1 MPKVVLRTNFGEYPD
16 NAELKNGVVTSDL
29 VDLQFNG
36 PTQAHRS
43 FKDMVRGDTYDA
55 GELAVATLLQAKARG
70 LPLVMLPIPLMASVQ
85 HDCAIYSP
93 QNGKLSPRE
102 LRGKSVGIRSYSQTT
117 GLWLRG
123 ILRHEYGVNLEEVVW
138 HTLEEG
144 HVSGYLDPPNS
155 VRLPV
160 GANLEKLLLQGDL
173 SAIIQRVDIAGRP
186 ELQTLIPDPQAEAA
200 RWFAREG
207 ILPVNHVLVVHQNI
221 ARERPDVVRELFRMV
236 TQSRRLLGSDGT
248 QTFPV
253 GLEAN
258 RRWLEIAID
267 WSLEQKLIDRRIA
280 VDALFDD
287 ISAAL

>member
-1 MPKVVLRTNFGEYPD
+1 MPRVVLRTNFGEYPD

-36 PTQAHRS
+36 PAQAHRS

-55 GELAVATLLQAKARG
+55 GELAVVTLLQAKAQD

-93 QNGKLSPRE
+93 KNGRLTPRDI
-102 LRGKSVGIRSYSQTT
+102 GWKSVGIRSYSQTT
-117 GLWLRG
+117 GLWVRG
-123 ILRHEYGVNLEEVVW
+123 ILRHEYGANLEEVIW
-138 HTLEEG
+138 HTLEDG
-144 HVSGYLDPPNS
+144 HVGGYSDPPNS

-173 SAIIQRVDIAGRP
+173 SAIIQRVDVAGRP
-186 ELQTLIPDPQAEAA
+186 EFQPLIPDPQAEAA
-200 RWFAREG
+200 RWLSREG
-207 ILPVNHVLVVHQNI
+207 ILPVNHVLVVHQSI

-236 TQSRRLLGSDGT
+236 TESRRRLGSDGR
-248 QTFPV
+248 QTLPV

-258 RRWLEIAID
+258 RRWLQIAID

-287 ISAAL
+287 ITAAL